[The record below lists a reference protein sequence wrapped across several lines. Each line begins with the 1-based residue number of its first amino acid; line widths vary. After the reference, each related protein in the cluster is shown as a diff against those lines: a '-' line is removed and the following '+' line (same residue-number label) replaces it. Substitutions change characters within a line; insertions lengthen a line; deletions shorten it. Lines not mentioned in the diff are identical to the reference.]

1 MPKLTDTQLVILSA
15 AAQRG
20 GGAILPL
27 PASLTINK
35 GAAAAVLKSLVKRG
49 LIAEKPAGRNDE
61 PWREADGQRMTLAIT
76 EAGLEA
82 IGVETDHAPAAS
94 AGTAETKPKKKRRN
108 RTATPAAGADTT
120 PQRSSPAVRPGT
132 KQAVLIDLLRRDGGA
147 TIGEIVEAIGWQP
160 HSVRGAISGAVKK
173 KLGLTVASE
182 TVDGR
187 GRVYCIAERG

>member
-49 LIAEKPAGRNDE
+49 LIAEQPAGRDDE
-61 PWREADGQRMTLAIT
+61 PWREVDGRRMTLAIT

-82 IGVETDHAPAAS
+82 IGVQPDQATDAPAGAS
-94 AGTAETKPKKKRRN
+94 KTKLAKRRKKANAPKAGTS
-108 RTATPAAGADTT
+108 AA
-120 PQRSSPAVRPGT
+120 PQASSPAIRPGT
-132 KQAVLIDLLRRDGGA
+132 KQALLIDLLRRDGGA

-160 HSVRGAISGAVKK
+160 HSVRGAISGSVKK
-173 KLGLTVASE
+173 KLGLIVASE

-187 GRVYCIAERG
+187 GRIYRIAERS

>member
-15 AAQRG
+15 AAQRD

-49 LIAEKPAGRNDE
+49 LIAERPAGRDDE
-61 PWREADGQRMTLAIT
+61 TWREVDGQRTMLVIT

-82 IGVETDHAPAAS
+82 IGVEPDHDSDAS
-94 AGTAETKPKKKRRN
+94 AGTAKTKPKKRRHK
-108 RTATPAAGADTT
+108 ATT
-120 PQRSSPAVRPGT
+120 PTANAGTAPHASSTAVRPGT
-132 KQAVLIDLLRRDGGA
+132 KQAMLIEMLRRNGGA
-147 TIGEIVEAIGWQP
+147 SIGEIVEATGWQP

-173 KLGLTVASE
+173 KLGLTVTSE
-182 TVDGR
+182 TVEGS
-187 GRVYCIAERG
+187 GRVYRIVAGC

>member
-15 AAQRG
+15 AAQRD
-20 GGAILPL
+20 GGAVLPL

-49 LIAEKPAGRNDE
+49 LIAEQPAGRDDE
-61 PWREADGQRMTLAIT
+61 PWREVDGRRMTLAVT

-82 IGVETDHAPAAS
+82 IGVETDHAAAAS
-94 AGTAETKPKKKRRN
+94 AGTAKTKPKKKRRDK
-108 RTATPAAGADTT
+108 TTTPAAGADTM
-120 PQRSSPAVRPGT
+120 PHGSSPAVRPGT
-132 KQAVLIDLLRRDGGA
+132 KQALLIDLLRRDGGA

-173 KLGLTVASE
+173 KLGLIVASE

-187 GRVYCIAERG
+187 GRVYRIAERG